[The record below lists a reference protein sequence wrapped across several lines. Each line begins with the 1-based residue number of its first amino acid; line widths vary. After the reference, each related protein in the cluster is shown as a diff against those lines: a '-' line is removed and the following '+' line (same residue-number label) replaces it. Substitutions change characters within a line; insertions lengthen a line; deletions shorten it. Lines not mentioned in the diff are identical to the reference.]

1 MTEAEQRA
9 RAIQRARDEHVHIFK
24 VHNRPNVY
32 TTLSKSRQRARYVL
46 FVEEDGT
53 VACSCRGCYNRKV
66 CKHSE
71 GLLTRLARE
80 AAEKRARERR
90 KHGAGAAQLPLALEA
105 APLQPAA

>member
-53 VACSCRGCYNRKV
+53 VACSCRGFYNRKV

-71 GLLTRLARE
+71 GLLNRLARE

-90 KHGAGAAQLPLALEA
+90 KKGTGAAQLPLALEA